1 MNLSKAI
8 KMKLKCSKFMTTSK
22 RCNDN
27 TMFLIFETTYRTH
40 TMYLILNFIYKKYKH
55 LIFKENFLKK
65 IEDYIKMF
73 DNETG
78 VNSCA
83 FSSQL
88 IKCCNELE
96 NLFYN
101 DGKIESCTNIDKY
114 LNEHT
119 SANIIVL
126 NKESYFKNQ
135 YMCYIKE

>member
-78 VNSCA
+78 VNSCV

-101 DGKIESCTNIDKY
+101 DRKIESCTNIDEY
-114 LNEHT
+114 LNIHPL
-119 SANIIVL
+119 SNIIIL
-126 NKESYFKNQ
+126 NTESYFKNE
-135 YMCYIKE
+135 YSCYIKE

>member
-8 KMKLKCSKFMTTSK
+8 KMKLTCSKFMTTSK

-27 TMFLIFETTYRTH
+27 TMFLIFETYRTN

-78 VNSCA
+78 GNSCM

-88 IKCCNELE
+88 IKRCNELE

-101 DGKIESCTNIDKY
+101 DRKIESCTNIDEY
-114 LNEHT
+114 LNIHPL
-119 SANIIVL
+119 SNIIIL
-126 NKESYFKNQ
+126 NKDSYFKNE
-135 YMCYIKE
+135 YVCFVKE

>member
-1 MNLSKAI
+1 MNLSSAI

-27 TMFLIFETTYRTH
+27 TMFLVFETTYRTH

-73 DNETG
+73 DDETG
-78 VNSCA
+78 VNSCV

-88 IKCCNELE
+88 IRRCNELE

-101 DGKIESCTNIDKY
+101 DGNIESCTNIDEY
-114 LNEHT
+114 LNIHPL
-119 SANIIVL
+119 SNIIIL
-126 NKESYFKNQ
+126 NKESYFKNE
-135 YMCYIKE
+135 YVCYINE

>member
-8 KMKLKCSKFMTTSK
+8 KMKLTCSKFMTASE

-27 TMFLIFETTYRTH
+27 TMFLIFETYRTN

-78 VNSCA
+78 GNSCM

-88 IKCCNELE
+88 IKRCNELE

-101 DGKIESCTNIDKY
+101 DRKIESCTNIDEY

-119 SANIIVL
+119 SANIIIL
-126 NKESYFKNQ
+126 NKDSYFKNE
-135 YMCYIKE
+135 YVCFVKE

>member
-1 MNLSKAI
+1 MSLSNAI
-8 KMKLKCSKFMTTSK
+8 KMKLSCSKFMTTSK

-27 TMFLIFETTYRTH
+27 TLFLIPDTIHKVH
-40 TMYLILNFIYKKYKH
+40 TLYLILNFIYKKYKH

-78 VNSCA
+78 GNSCM

-88 IKCCNELE
+88 IKRCNELE

-101 DGKIESCTNIDKY
+101 DRKIESCTNIDEY
-114 LNEHT
+114 LNIHPL
-119 SANIIVL
+119 SNMIIL
-126 NKESYFKNQ
+126 NKESYFKNE
-135 YMCYIKE
+135 YSCYIKE

>member
-1 MNLSKAI
+1 MDLNNAVKMN
-8 KMKLKCSKFMTTSK
+8 LKCSKFMTTSK

-27 TMFLIFETTYRTH
+27 TMFLVFETTYRTH
-40 TMYLILNFIYKKYKH
+40 TLYLILNFIYKKYKH

-73 DNETG
+73 DDDTD

-88 IKCCNELE
+88 IKRCNELE

-101 DGKIESCTNIDKY
+101 VGNIKPCSNIDEY
-114 LNEHT
+114 LNIHPV
-119 SANIIVL
+119 SNIIIL
-126 NKESYFKNQ
+126 NKESYFKNE
-135 YMCYIKE
+135 YACYINE

>member
-1 MNLSKAI
+1 MNLNQAV

-27 TMFLIFETTYRTH
+27 TMFLVFETTYRTH

-73 DNETG
+73 DDDTD
-78 VNSCA
+78 VNSCT
-83 FSSQL
+83 FSLQL
-88 IKCCNELE
+88 IRRCNELE

-101 DGKIESCTNIDKY
+101 DGNIELCTNIDEY
-114 LNEHT
+114 LNIHPL
-119 SANIIVL
+119 SNIIIL
-126 NKESYFKNQ
+126 NKDSYFKNE
-135 YMCYIKE
+135 YTCYINE